1 MDSEYEYRNGR
12 HGIFSYSVSC
22 QGSHVSKGCAQYKI
36 DVNLEMGR
44 HDRRIVCVVLL
55 SEEKLIVGTT
65 LLHLVASKSNFQ
77 AETNAKN
84 TNNGTRGSHGT
95 PPGARKQGC

>member
-22 QGSHVSKGCAQYKI
+22 QGSHVSKGCEQYKI

-55 SEEKLIVGTT
+55 SEVKLLVGTT
-65 LLHLVASKSNFQ
+65 LLHLSA
-77 AETNAKN
+77 
-84 TNNGTRGSHGT
+84 
-95 PPGARKQGC
+95 PGAKSFCVFKVLLDAVRG